1 VLRLSDLI
9 GQARE
14 KARARLADAEIG
26 ADYSADEREDVARKI
41 AVAAIKFADLQN
53 FRGTSY
59 VFDLDR
65 FMSFEGKTGPYL
77 LYAIVRIRSIL
88 RKAQEQGFAAGPIH
102 VAAPAERDLALAL
115 DAYAGAMEQAYDKR
129 APHVIAEHA
138 YALAQSFSAFY
149 AQCPILP
156 EPDPAIRASRL
167 ALADAALRQLGAM
180 LDILGIDAPARM

>member
-1 VLRLSDLI
+1 LRLADLI
-9 GQARE
+9 EQARE
-14 KARARLADAEIG
+14 KARARLAEAEIG
-26 ADYSADEREDVARKI
+26 ADYPPQEREDVARKV

-77 LYAIVRIRSIL
+77 LYAIVRMRSIL
-88 RKAQEQGFAAGPIH
+88 RKAEEQGLKAGKIA

-115 DAYAGAMEQAYDKR
+115 DAYAGAMETAYDKR
-129 APHVIAEHA
+129 APHVLAEHA
-138 YALAQSFSAFY
+138 FTLAQAFSAFY

-156 EPDPAIRASRL
+156 EPDESVRASRL
-167 ALADAALRQLGAM
+167 ALTDATMRQLSAV
-180 LDILGIDAPARM
+180 LDILGIEAPARM